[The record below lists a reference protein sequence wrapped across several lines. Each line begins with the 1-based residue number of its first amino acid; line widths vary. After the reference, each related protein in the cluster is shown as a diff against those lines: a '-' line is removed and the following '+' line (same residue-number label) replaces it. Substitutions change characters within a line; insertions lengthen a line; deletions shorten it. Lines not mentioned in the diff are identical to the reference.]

1 MNSEALLH
9 ATHQTA
15 FAHRPPMRLS
25 RYSMNDGEKA
35 DSLKAAT
42 KKFRNTWFGKNS
54 MNMKRFMPLIPTA
67 DTDED
72 EDEDDDDDDD
82 DDEIDDDDDEEYDEE
97 DDDDDDADDD
107 DDDEV
112 EEDNSDS
119 DEEEVLEVPVSP
131 VKVTKKKSLFTPD
144 KKNGKKASKTK
155 KDTKKVPSP
164 SKKDNAPK
172 ESEREVSS
180 VADVHFFTKMPCHS
194 MAYLKTKVLL
204 MVNADGTYAS
214 LFVVSL
220 DGSNLSWVSDYELQ
234 K

>member
-1 MNSEALLH
+1 
-9 ATHQTA
+9 
-15 FAHRPPMRLS
+15 
-25 RYSMNDGEKA
+25 MNDGEKA

-67 DTDED
+67 DTDEDDD

-172 ESEREVSS
+172 ESKREVSS
-180 VADVHFFTKMPCHS
+180 VADVHFFTKNPCHS

-204 MVNADGTYAS
+204 MVNADGTYAA
-214 LFVVSL
+214 LFLVSL

>member
-1 MNSEALLH
+1 MNE
-9 ATHQTA
+9 
-15 FAHRPPMRLS
+15 
-25 RYSMNDGEKA
+25 GEKA
-35 DSLKAAT
+35 DSLKAVT

-54 MNMKRFMPLIPTA
+54 MNMKRFMPLIPTS

-72 EDEDDDDDDD
+72 DDEDDDDDDDD
-82 DDEIDDDDDEEYDEE
+82 DDEIDDDDDDDDEEYDEE
-97 DDDDDDADDD
+97 DDDDEDDE

-112 EEDNSDS
+112 EEDNSES
-119 DEEEVLEVPVSP
+119 EEEEVVAVPVSP
-131 VKVTKKKSLFTPD
+131 VKVTRKKSLITPV
-144 KKNGKKASKTK
+144 KKNVKKASKTK
-155 KDTKKVPSP
+155 KSTKKVPSP

>member
-1 MNSEALLH
+1 MKQPLGRAPVGPQQAVL
-9 ATHQTA
+9 A
-15 FAHRPPMRLS
+15 RPHLRLS
-25 RYSMNDGEKA
+25 RYSMNDEEKA

-72 EDEDDDDDDD
+72 DDEDDDDDDDDD

-172 ESEREVSS
+172 ESKREVSS
-180 VADVHFFTKMPCHS
+180 VADVHFFTKKPLPLHG
-194 MAYLKTKVLL
+194 LL
-204 MVNADGTYAS
+204 ENQGTIDGKRRRSVCSA
-214 LFVVSL
+214 FPRFAGRFEPIV
-220 DGSNLSWVSDYELQ
+220 G